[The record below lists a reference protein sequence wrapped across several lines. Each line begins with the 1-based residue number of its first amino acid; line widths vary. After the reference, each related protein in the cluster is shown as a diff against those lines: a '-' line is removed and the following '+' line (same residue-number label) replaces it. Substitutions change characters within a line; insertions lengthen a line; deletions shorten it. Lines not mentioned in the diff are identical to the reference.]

1 MKVTFQRVDD
11 EYFGVEKYV
20 RPVVEI
26 AIKNNIFVQIV
37 FLRKKYMIFIG
48 PF

>member
-26 AIKNNIFVQIV
+26 AIKNNIFVDV
-37 FLRKKYMIFIG
+37 LRYGK
-48 PF
+48 

>member
-26 AIKNNIFVQIV
+26 AIKNNIFVHHSSFV
-37 FLRKKYMIFIG
+37 FSSILK
-48 PF
+48 